1 MLGCS
6 PRSPLARVVW
16 GNRASKVNELL
27 RGFGVN
33 VPYTVPAI
41 ADVAD
46 DGQEEEVDAEAEM
59 DEEEGDTNAPRKDKR
74 QKKAS
79 RPARTSTSRTRASG
93 RVADL
98 PLTKRRLRP
107 AQNK

>member
-1 MLGCS
+1 M
-6 PRSPLARVVW
+6 VW

-27 RGFGVN
+27 RGFGVD

-46 DGQEEEVDAEAEM
+46 DEQQEEEAEM

-79 RPARTSTSRTRASG
+79 RPARTSTSRTASR

-107 AQNK
+107 QNTNK

>member
-1 MLGCS
+1 
-6 PRSPLARVVW
+6 VVW

-27 RGFGVN
+27 RGFGVD

-79 RPARTSTSRTRASG
+79 RPAHLANPRFRTR
-93 RVADL
+93 
-98 PLTKRRLRP
+98 KI
-107 AQNK
+107 NK